1 MDLSWYLF
9 AMKYVIKHAYTK
21 KGLIM
26 SEGRDIYHEL
36 PQKVLL
42 RTADVY
48 QTNVDNG
55 VVGYSDTLLAI
66 VANFKNNGIPEGANA
81 QSMVGKSKR
90 GEVAFRLFAR
100 INPETRI
107 IEAAGF
113 KTRGCL
119 AMTGCASAACAMIE
133 GKTLD
138 EALTITTEDIRTA
151 VDGVHANKANTLTF
165 AVEAIR
171 ALVGD
176 FWVRSGASL
185 AELDAIV
192 PCDTY
197 SVACLMCEH
206 CSLRDIR
213 TDLLMADWDDEEA
226 AQPVIAGGEQA

>member
-1 MDLSWYLF
+1 
-9 AMKYVIKHAYTK
+9 MKYVIKHAYTK

-138 EALTITTEDIRTA
+138 EALTVTTEDIRTA
-151 VDGVHANKANTLTF
+151 VDGVPANKANTLTF

>member
-1 MDLSWYLF
+1 
-9 AMKYVIKHAYTK
+9 MKYVIKHAYTK

-151 VDGVHANKANTLTF
+151 VDGVPANKANTLTF

-213 TDLLMADWDDEEA
+213 TDLLMADWDDEEV

>member
-1 MDLSWYLF
+1 MSWYLF
-9 AMKYVIKHAYTK
+9 AIAYDHSQ
-21 KGLIM
+21 KGLVM

-48 QTNVDNG
+48 QTNVDDG
-55 VVGYSDTLLAI
+55 VTGYSDTLLAI

-100 INPETRI
+100 INPETRV

-119 AMTGCASAACAMIE
+119 AMTGCASAACVMIE

-138 EALTITTEDIRTA
+138 EALEITTEDIRAA
-151 VDGVHANKANTLTF
+151 VDGVPANKANTLTF

-176 FWVRSGASL
+176 FWVRSGVSL
-185 AELDAIV
+185 AELDELV

-213 TDLLMADWDDEEA
+213 TDMLMAEWDDDKPLVVA
-226 AQPVIAGGEQA
+226 DISAGGE